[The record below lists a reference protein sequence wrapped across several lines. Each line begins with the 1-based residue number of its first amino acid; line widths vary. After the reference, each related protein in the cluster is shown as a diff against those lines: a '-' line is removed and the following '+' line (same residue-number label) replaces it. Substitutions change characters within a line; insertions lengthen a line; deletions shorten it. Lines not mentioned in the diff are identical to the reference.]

1 MKAWLQLISIGMVG
15 AMVATSCVIVDDDDD
30 DDDNGGEAGD
40 SSTGG
45 RATGGRGG
53 TGGTTGGRGGTGG
66 TTGGRGGT
74 GGTTGGTSPTGGIT
88 GQGGEG
94 GAIPDSCEVESEP
107 FGSCE
112 FFDGNADPCE
122 ACLAEN
128 CCDEVSACF
137 GTDPDDVCGYPEYE
151 GEFECA
157 RSCLGEIF
165 ADGEI
170 PNEDDIDDCLA
181 ECMKCTLPSPN
192 TGPLVVCMDTSCSE
206 ACY

>member
-15 AMVATSCVIVDDDDD
+15 AMVASACVIVDDDDD
-30 DDDNGGEAGD
+30 DDDNNGEAGD
-40 SSTGG
+40 TSTGG
-45 RATGGRGG
+45 RATGGRPG
-53 TGGTTGGRGGTGG
+53 TGGTTGGRA
-66 TTGGRGGT
+66 
-74 GGTTGGTSPTGGIT
+74 TGGTSTGGTSTGGTATGGIN
-88 GQGGEG
+88 GGGGEG
-94 GAIPDSCEVESEP
+94 GTTPDSCEEESTP

-112 FFDGNADPCE
+112 FFVDGNADPCE
-122 ACLAEN
+122 ECLADN

-137 GTDPDDVCGYPEYE
+137 GTEPEDVCGYPVLE

-157 RSCLGEIF
+157 RSCLAEIV

-170 PNEDDIDDCLA
+170 PSDDDIDDCIG

-192 TGPLVVCMDTSCSE
+192 TGPLVICMDTSCSE

>member
-30 DDDNGGEAGD
+30 DDIDGEAGD

-45 RATGGRGG
+45 R
-53 TGGTTGGRGGTGG
+53 TTGGRGGTGG
-66 TTGGRGGT
+66 TTGGRAT
-74 GGTTGGTSPTGGIT
+74 GGTSTGGRATGGTSPTGGTT
-88 GQGGEG
+88 GEGGEG
-94 GAIPDSCEVESEP
+94 GTMADSCEVESTP
-107 FGSCE
+107 FGSCD
-112 FFDGNADPCE
+112 FLDGNADPCE
-122 ACLAEN
+122 ECLADN

-137 GTDPDDVCGYPEYE
+137 GTDPEDVCGYPVLD

-157 RSCLGEIF
+157 RSCLGEIVEGG
-165 ADGEI
+165 DI

-181 ECMKCTLPSPN
+181 ECMKCLLPSPN
-192 TGPLVVCMDTSCSE
+192 TGPLVVCMDTNCSE